1 MRMYIANG
9 THQNIDFQYRLPE
22 TKSYRQQNIPIG
34 GQIRISGELSA
45 KDIDA
50 IVEHHVIYGMV
61 HAKEISNFKGFLIP
75 YVYSIDEPV
84 TVEIMTEL
92 IVQNREF
99 NRLLGIKQRQE
110 AAVTVNQQIEDQFPE
125 NMKNN
130 LKNLEMTVEELPSKD
145 RDPTINEGVRVTR
158 DKEKGAPQDPD
169 KNPFDF
175 QQALNKKRSM
185 F

>member
-22 TKSYRQQNIPIG
+22 YKSYRQQNIPIG
-34 GQIRISGELSA
+34 GQIRISGELSS
-45 KDIDA
+45 KDIEA
-50 IVEHHVIYGMV
+50 IAEHHAIYGMV

-84 TVEIMTEL
+84 SVEIMTEL

-110 AAVTVNQQIEDQFPE
+110 AAVTVSHQVEDALPGH
-125 NMKNN
+125 
-130 LKNLEMTVEELPSKD
+130 LKSLEMSVEEFPSKD

-158 DKEKGAPQDPD
+158 DREKGAPQEPD

-175 QQALNKKRSM
+175 QTALNKKRSM